1 MPFKKVLL
9 IKPSG
14 RHGLSFAFDIIPTG
28 LEYIAA
34 YIENDVDE
42 VNIIDLE
49 MEPKPI
55 RKTVEK
61 YLDMLRPDLVGISMS
76 ATEHS
81 EGLQIAKLAKNQ
93 GITTVLGG
101 YHPTAIP
108 DELFHTHK

>member
-1 MPFKKVLL
+1 MSFKKVLL

-28 LEYIAA
+28 FEYIAA

-55 RKTVEK
+55 QRTIEK
-61 YLDMLRPDLVGISMS
+61 YLD
-76 ATEHS
+76 E
-81 EGLQIAKLAKNQ
+81 
-93 GITTVLGG
+93 
-101 YHPTAIP
+101 
-108 DELFHTHK
+108 

>member
-1 MPFKKVLL
+1 MSFKKVLL

-28 LEYIAA
+28 FEYIAA

-55 RKTVEK
+55 QQTIEK
-61 YLDMLRPDLVGISMS
+61 YLDILKPDLVGISI
-76 ATEHS
+76 
-81 EGLQIAKLAKNQ
+81 L
-93 GITTVLGG
+93 
-101 YHPTAIP
+101 
-108 DELFHTHK
+108 